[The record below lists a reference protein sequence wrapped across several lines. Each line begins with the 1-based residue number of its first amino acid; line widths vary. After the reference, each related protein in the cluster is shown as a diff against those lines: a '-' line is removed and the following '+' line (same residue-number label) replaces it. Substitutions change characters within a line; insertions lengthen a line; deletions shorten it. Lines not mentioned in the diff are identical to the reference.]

1 MAHGLAA
8 VVVVGHANHGNGR
21 HHDGGDVGTLQRIA
35 HGQGV
40 HHGSQHT
47 HVVAGHPIHAG
58 GAQGRTTKQVAAADH
73 QADLDANTDQ
83 LADFQRHAIEDFRID
98 TELLGAHKGLTAEFE
113 QNAFIARLAATHL
126 LSHCVSL
133 LRRYVNSRAL
143 QPDALASP
151 EAAHTAVGARLPSLP
166 RKPPRIGSPV

>member
-8 VVVVGHANHGNGR
+8 VVVVGDADHG
-21 HHDGGDVGTLQRIA
+21 DGGHDQGGNVRALQRVA

-40 HHGSQHT
+40 HHGGQHA
-47 HVVAGHPIHAG
+47 HVVAGHAVHAG
-58 GAQGRTTKQVAAADH
+58 SAQRRTTEQVAAADH
-73 QADLDANTDQ
+73 QADLHADTDE

-98 TELLGAHKGLTAEFE
+98 AELLGAHQGLTAEFE
-113 QNAFIARLAATHL
+113 QNAFVARLAATHL

-133 LRRYVNSRAL
+133 LRRYVNSRASR
-143 QPDALASP
+143 PDVLASP
-151 EAAHTAVGARLPSLP
+151 GTAHSAAGAQRPGLP